1 MNLEQIQEM
10 WEKDS
15 KIDPDNLHDES
26 LKIPQLHSKYYTL
39 YNTITLLRERAREQ
53 YAKVRL
59 ERYNYYTGKATAEVY
74 AEEPFPY
81 KVREKDAIQRHLEA
95 DDKMNKIDMK
105 IKYYDVML
113 KFLEEIIRA
122 VSNRTYQIKNAIEW
136 NKFQAGYESRLV
148 RYYRRIMKSFKQ
160 LQEILGGVPNDGYF
174 GHPRLKIENPFS
186 PPKEKTKKTNGGKGL
201 TNKLGNRATEIEDMI
216 KNMR

>member
-39 YNTITLLRERAREQ
+39 YNTMTLLRERAREQ
-53 YAKVRL
+53 YNKVRL

-95 DDKMNKIDMK
+95 DDKMNKVDMK
-105 IKYYDVML
+105 IKYYDIML
-113 KFLEEIIRA
+113 KFLEEVIRA

-136 NKFQAGYESRLV
+136 NKFQAGY
-148 RYYRRIMKSFKQ
+148 
-160 LQEILGGVPNDGYF
+160 N
-174 GHPRLKIENPFS
+174 
-186 PPKEKTKKTNGGKGL
+186 
-201 TNKLGNRATEIEDMI
+201 
-216 KNMR
+216 

>member
-53 YAKVRL
+53 YNKVRL

-95 DDKMNKIDMK
+95 DDKMNKVDMK
-105 IKYYDVML
+105 IKYYDIML
-113 KFLEEIIRA
+113 KFLEEIIRV

-136 NKFQAGYESRLV
+136 NKFQAG
-148 RYYRRIMKSFKQ
+148 
-160 LQEILGGVPNDGYF
+160 F
-174 GHPRLKIENPFS
+174 G
-186 PPKEKTKKTNGGKGL
+186 
-201 TNKLGNRATEIEDMI
+201 
-216 KNMR
+216 

>member
-1 MNLEQIQEM
+1 M

-15 KIDPDNLHDES
+15 QIDPDNLHDES

-39 YNTITLLRERAREQ
+39 YNTITLLREKARES

-74 AEEPFPY
+74 VEEPFPY
-81 KVREKDAIQRHLEA
+81 KVREKDAIQRHLDA

-136 NKFQAGYESRLV
+136 NKFQAG
-148 RYYRRIMKSFKQ
+148 
-160 LQEILGGVPNDGYF
+160 F
-174 GHPRLKIENPFS
+174 G
-186 PPKEKTKKTNGGKGL
+186 
-201 TNKLGNRATEIEDMI
+201 
-216 KNMR
+216 

>member
-59 ERYNYYTGKATAEVY
+59 ERYNYYCLLYTSPSPRDRQK
-74 AEEPFPY
+74 
-81 KVREKDAIQRHLEA
+81 
-95 DDKMNKIDMK
+95 
-105 IKYYDVML
+105 
-113 KFLEEIIRA
+113 
-122 VSNRTYQIKNAIEW
+122 
-136 NKFQAGYESRLV
+136 SR
-148 RYYRRIMKSFKQ
+148 MPS
-160 LQEILGGVPNDGYF
+160 
-174 GHPRLKIENPFS
+174 S
-186 PPKEKTKKTNGGKGL
+186 
-201 TNKLGNRATEIEDMI
+201 A
-216 KNMR
+216 

>member
-39 YNTITLLRERAREQ
+39 YNTITLFRERAREQ
-53 YAKVRL
+53 YSKVRL

-105 IKYYDVML
+105 IKYYDIML
-113 KFLEEIIRA
+113 KFLEEIIRNI
-122 VSNRTYQIKNAIEW
+122 SGRTYQIKNAIEW
-136 NKFQAGYESRLV
+136 NKFQAGY
-148 RYYRRIMKSFKQ
+148 
-160 LQEILGGVPNDGYF
+160 N
-174 GHPRLKIENPFS
+174 
-186 PPKEKTKKTNGGKGL
+186 
-201 TNKLGNRATEIEDMI
+201 
-216 KNMR
+216 

>member
-1 MNLEQIQEM
+1 MNLEKIQEM

-15 KIDPDNLHDES
+15 QIDPDNLHDES

-39 YNTITLLRERAREQ
+39 YNTITLLREKARES
-53 YAKVRL
+53 YAKIRL

-81 KVREKDAIQRHLEA
+81 KVREKDAIQRHLDA

-136 NKFQAGYESRLV
+136 QKFIRGY
-148 RYYRRIMKSFKQ
+148 
-160 LQEILGGVPNDGYF
+160 D
-174 GHPRLKIENPFS
+174 
-186 PPKEKTKKTNGGKGL
+186 
-201 TNKLGNRATEIEDMI
+201 
-216 KNMR
+216 

>member
-15 KIDPDNLHDES
+15 HIDPDNLHDES

-53 YAKVRL
+53 YAKEKL

-105 IKYYDVML
+105 IKYYDIML
-113 KFLEEIIRA
+113 KFLEEIIRNI
-122 VSNRTYQIKNAIEW
+122 SGRTYQIKNAIEW
-136 NKFQAGYESRLV
+136 NKFQAGY
-148 RYYRRIMKSFKQ
+148 
-160 LQEILGGVPNDGYF
+160 N
-174 GHPRLKIENPFS
+174 
-186 PPKEKTKKTNGGKGL
+186 
-201 TNKLGNRATEIEDMI
+201 
-216 KNMR
+216 